1 MRAASAKR
9 NSRACAGGAVA
20 EYNGTGF
27 VFQESNASSAHS
39 TITDN
44 GTGINLLHSIGAI
57 TFGDNHIKGSTTNVT
72 DGILT
77 NVGTQ

>member
-1 MRAASAKR
+1 
-9 NSRACAGGAVA
+9 
-20 EYNGTGF
+20 